1 MHNWLF
7 PVLTV
12 INEIQSFK
20 CNGNLV
26 FKGHQIDTTVKDQLF
41 KNQQDAKE
49 NTSSVKYKQASFSL
63 NTFNDHSILNQ

>member
-7 PVLTV
+7 AVLTV

-20 CNGNLV
+20 CKGNLV
-26 FKGHQIDTTVKDQLF
+26 FKVHQFDTTVKDQLF

-49 NTSSVKYKQASFSL
+49 KTCPVKYNQASFSL
-63 NTFNDHSILNQ
+63 NTHNDHSILH